1 MFIASPYKLIHP
13 SFFKAIKQISASFIR
28 SDSLSEIISFNV
40 ISKFKT
46 EGKALHFALKIWQKE
61 FISSSQFRMGN
72 DGREREAT
80 VPPADCL
87 KPWKTGTK
95 WKLHLRGEAG
105 YAAGQAIC

>member
-1 MFIASPYKLIHP
+1 
-13 SFFKAIKQISASFIR
+13 
-28 SDSLSEIISFNV
+28 
-40 ISKFKT
+40 
-46 EGKALHFALKIWQKE
+46 
-61 FISSSQFRMGN
+61 MGN